1 MFIISLY
8 HIDLKPLPHKPQR
21 FTYGQSLI
29 NHIKGFRTLI
39 VGNRLPAG
47 LQPLLP
53 HALPCRI
60 TQIDRAFKQA
70 SRFADGDVACIRQ
83 LWGKRFMQEGIS
95 GLQTRPSRGHKPI
108 MDCTDEEVVRKAI
121 EQDRQSVS
129 QTREAWQKA
138 TGKEA
143 SDLTFKRFYQY
154 WRKANKKTPKGST
167 LASTL
172 CV

>member
-8 HIDLKPLPHKPQR
+8 HIDLLPLPHNPQSYL
-21 FTYGQSLI
+21 YGQSQI
-29 NHIKGFRTLI
+29 NHINGFRTLV

-47 LQPLLP
+47 TQPLLP

-60 TQIDRAFKQA
+60 TQIVRAFKQA
-70 SRFADGDVACIRQ
+70 SRFADRNVTCIRQ
-83 LWGKRFMQEGIS
+83 LLGETFHAGRHQ
-95 GLQTRPSRGHKPI
+95 RPADSPGRGRKPI

-129 QTREAWQKA
+129 KAREAWQKA

-143 SDLTFKRFYQY
+143 SDLTFKRFLS
-154 WRKANKKTPKGST
+154 A
-167 LASTL
+167 LAQDISE
-172 CV
+172 